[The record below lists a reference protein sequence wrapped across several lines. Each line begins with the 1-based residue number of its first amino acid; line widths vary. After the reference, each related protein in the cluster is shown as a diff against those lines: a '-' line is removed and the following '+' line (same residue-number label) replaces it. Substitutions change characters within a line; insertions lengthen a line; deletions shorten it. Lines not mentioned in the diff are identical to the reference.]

1 MQKRVGLIVALA
13 AALGA
18 MAGCMTASSTAVPAV
33 APQPYA
39 PYDYENNPYCGVFG
53 TCPPPAA
60 YPPHPIQGVLG
71 AI

>member
-13 AALGA
+13 AVLGA
-18 MAGCMTASSTAVPAV
+18 MAGCMTASSTAVPSA
-33 APQPYA
+33 APPPYA
-39 PYDYENNPYCGVFG
+39 PYDYENNPDCGVLG

-60 YPPHPIQGVLG
+60 YPPHPLHGFLG